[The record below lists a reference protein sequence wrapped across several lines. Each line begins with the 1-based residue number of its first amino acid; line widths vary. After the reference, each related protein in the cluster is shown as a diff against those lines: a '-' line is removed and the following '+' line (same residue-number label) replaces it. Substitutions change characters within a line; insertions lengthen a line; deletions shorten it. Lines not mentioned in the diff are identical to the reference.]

1 VSDVPREFV
10 AGFPAIILTI
20 SGLSARALV
29 ESQNN
34 FLVAQK
40 VLEAEFLV
48 AQKIVLLDV
57 LEAKSGSARRVDL
70 VHAYLI
76 FHQLSPR
83 GRRRAIRK

>member
-1 VSDVPREFV
+1 MSDVPREFV

-48 AQKIVLLDV
+48 AEEIVLLDM
-57 LEAKSGSARRVDL
+57 LEAES
-70 VHAYLI
+70 
-76 FHQLSPR
+76 
-83 GRRRAIRK
+83 GRRSASLLFTMY